1 MSGIA
6 PPRRTVIRVRGCQD
20 AGGRGGLHGSLSWFR
35 LLVTTGVRRED
46 GTTTSKTLRKA
57 TRTRINLSRNLVFF
71 MLFIGLTLYITI
83 NELVIK
89 ALFI

>member
-1 MSGIA
+1 MRADGA
-6 PPRRTVIRVRGCQD
+6 GCTD
-20 AGGRGGLHGSLSWFR
+20 HSSWFR
-35 LLVTTGVRRED
+35 LLVTTGVRREE
-46 GTTTSKTLRKA
+46 GTTTSKTLCKA
-57 TRTRINLSRNLVFF
+57 TRTRINLSWDLVFY